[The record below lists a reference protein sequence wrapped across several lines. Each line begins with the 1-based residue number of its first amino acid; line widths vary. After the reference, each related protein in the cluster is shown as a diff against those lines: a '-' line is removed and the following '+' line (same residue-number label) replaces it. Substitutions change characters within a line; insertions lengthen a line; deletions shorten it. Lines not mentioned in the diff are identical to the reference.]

1 MDNKT
6 LSQFYFSTT
15 YRIQQETTILYEALH
30 GHSGTAIERED
41 LVRHLCSNFTIK
53 VKSELD
59 GIKAACKEFNET
71 SI

>member
-30 GHSGTAIERED
+30 DYAGNAIEKED
-41 LVRHLCSNFTIK
+41 LVRHLCSNFTLK
-53 VKSELD
+53 VKAELD
-59 GIKAACKEFNET
+59 GIKASCKEFNET
-71 SI
+71 NI